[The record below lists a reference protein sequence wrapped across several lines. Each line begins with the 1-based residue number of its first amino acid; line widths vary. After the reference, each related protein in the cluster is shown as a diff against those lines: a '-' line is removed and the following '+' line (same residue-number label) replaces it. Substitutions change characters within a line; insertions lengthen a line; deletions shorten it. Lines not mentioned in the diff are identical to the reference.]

1 MDATQI
7 LITVLAVIGIV
18 IVGVLAIVPTMFDMS
33 ARSGRAKAHSR
44 SHVDLAA

>member
-1 MDATQI
+1 MDAIQV

-18 IVGVLAIVPTMFDMS
+18 VVGVLAIVPTMFDVS
-33 ARSGRAKAHSR
+33 ARSAKAPRSR